1 MYVLNR
7 WVRGPDAAVPEGG
20 AGSETWPGSSLKED
34 GGRRKAAL
42 PWLRQWRVDAAGD
55 TGPEVWSDLGSS
67 VEPDES
73 EEVNRDK
80 QTAIRVVFLSSS
92 LSKKPEKDK
101 ESLIIYLANRAVT
114 VSAKLKFQIYPPL

>member
-7 WVRGPDAAVPEGG
+7 WVRGMDAAAPEGV
-20 AGSETWPGSSLKED
+20 AGSETGPGSSLRED
-34 GGRRKAAL
+34 GEGRRAAL
-42 PWLRQWRVDAAGD
+42 PWLRQRRVDAAGD
-55 TGPEVWSDLGSS
+55 TRPEVWSGLGSS

-80 QTAIRVVFLSSS
+80 QTAIRVVFLSRS

-101 ESLIIYLANRAVT
+101 ESLISYLANQAVT
-114 VSAKLKFQIYPPL
+114 VSAKQKFEINPPF